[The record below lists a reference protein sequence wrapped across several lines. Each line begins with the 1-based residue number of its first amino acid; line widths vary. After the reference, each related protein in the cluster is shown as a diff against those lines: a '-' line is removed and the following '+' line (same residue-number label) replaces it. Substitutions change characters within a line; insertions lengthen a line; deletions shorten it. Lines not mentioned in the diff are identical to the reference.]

1 MNSPDNV
8 NRAKSDPEY
17 RNKFIA
23 DNEKFILTSAYK
35 AVGRFVTKSD
45 DAWSIALIAFNEAID
60 AYDENKGSFASF
72 SALIIKRRVIDHLRS
87 EGRHDKEV
95 AFDMTDMELSDEED
109 GGSKALETQVRSKV
123 SQMSEQDPGS
133 ASSAI
138 TVTDE
143 IEALKSVLDS
153 FSFSFFDLTECSPK
167 AAKTKKACGEAVR
180 CLLEHKEL
188 YSKMITSKM
197 LPIAEIEKNTSL
209 PRKILERHRKY
220 IITAGIILGGDYPL
234 LSEYMRDIKN
244 GDTGKNVDASKAG
257 IPPIVTGV
265 LLSLSLLCDL

>member
-1 MNSPDNV
+1 MTTFDDI
-8 NRAKSDPEY
+8 NRAKTDLEY

-23 DNEKFILTSAYK
+23 DNEKFILASAYK

-60 AYDENKGSFASF
+60 AYDEDKGNFASF

-95 AFDMTDMELSDEED
+95 AFDMTDMELSDEDEV
-109 GGSKALETQVRSKV
+109 GSKALESQVRSKV
-123 SQMSEQDPGS
+123 SQMSEQDPGV
-133 ASSAI
+133 ASSAV
-138 TVTDE
+138 TVADE
-143 IEALKSVLDS
+143 IEALKSVLDG

-188 YSKMITSKM
+188 YSKMIKSKM

-257 IPPIVTGV
+257 IPPVVMSV
-265 LLSLSLLCDL
+265 LLSLYMLCDL